1 MHFPDKIIWLAGPS
15 KPVAMTDMSSV
26 NLPGQACSTHS
37 KGRVY
42 FQNNQP
48 TAPMSLQTAGW
59 LFTSTNTGDSSYQ
72 VNVLLKNEHYG
83 LLQPGAGISNI
94 AALSRRM
101 STESGVELLNSIPG
115 SEMNSFCG
123 QITSHPC
130 LFPHRKS
137 NTCLAMVV
145 WGLIDTC
152 TVLRTRKACCVE
164 VWDLKPITYHHQ
176 FASFVQI
183 SKSISELPM
192 CLMSI
197 YGNC

>member
-1 MHFPDKIIWLAGPS
+1 MIS
-15 KPVAMTDMSSV
+15 
-26 NLPGQACSTHS
+26 CSIKTSCHDGHVIS
-37 KGRVY
+37 QSPRTSLLDTQQGESLLSE
-42 FQNNQP
+42 QP
-48 TAPMSLQTAGW
+48 ANRSHEPPNSW

-83 LLQPGAGISNI
+83 LLQPGAGISNV

-145 WGLIDTC
+145 
-152 TVLRTRKACCVE
+152 
-164 VWDLKPITYHHQ
+164 
-176 FASFVQI
+176 
-183 SKSISELPM
+183 
-192 CLMSI
+192 
-197 YGNC
+197 